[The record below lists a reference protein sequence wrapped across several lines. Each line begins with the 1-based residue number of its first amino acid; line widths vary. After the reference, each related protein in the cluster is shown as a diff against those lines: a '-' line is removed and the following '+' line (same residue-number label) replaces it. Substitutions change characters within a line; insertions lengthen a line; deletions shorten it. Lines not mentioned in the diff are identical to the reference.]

1 MSTVV
6 ESLNKL
12 IDQFI
17 PGHMHDD
24 IAAEKRVRMFIIS
37 HLFGPFLGH
46 PITIFLLVTDPN
58 PFPHVHILGASL
70 TIFWLFP
77 IALKMF
83 PTAYNV
89 LAFLSVQ
96 NLSFAILWGSY
107 HYGGA
112 QSPFLMWY
120 LVLPLLAFFYLG
132 SGIRTSIAIF
142 TQITLGLAIFASVF
156 YLGVSVPY
164 HIPLEALTTISLIS
178 AFCASTYIFFM
189 ASYYASVVDSQSK
202 FLEEIARHQNTLQ
215 KLTEAKE
222 EAERANGAK
231 SDFLAK
237 MSHELRT
244 PLNAVLGYSEIL
256 LEDAELDG
264 RGEEIADLQK
274 ISAAG
279 KHLLSMVNDILDISK
294 IEAGK
299 TQLYAETIV
308 LDDLLDEIEA
318 TSRPLAAKN
327 TNKFIVERGDNLGTL
342 YLDAT
347 KLRQATYNLLSNAAK
362 FTQNGE
368 ITLRAHRH
376 PSPQGDRITIS
387 VKDSG
392 VGIDEEAQKNL
403 FANFAQADASITAK
417 YGGTGLGLSLSRNL
431 CKLMGGDIVVESAK
445 GKGSTFTIELPAEME
460 VRDDPSTETEQAALA
475 PADGDERRSPAR
487 ESDPSLDEAFSEQR
501 KMKEGYS
508 GLSNSD
514 DRIKSKGNILVVDD
528 DHSFLE
534 LIERLIIK
542 ECYSPICTDK
552 PETAL
557 QLARTVKPAAIFLDV
572 LMPESD
578 GWQVIDT
585 LKADPVTAEIPV
597 FMLSNTEE
605 RSKAQQH
612 SAADFITKP
621 LDSNKIKSAIE
632 KINVKNPDENQ
643 TEEPQKK
650 AS

>member
-17 PGHMHDD
+17 PAHMHDD

-46 PITIFLLVTDPN
+46 PITIFLLATDPN

-77 IALKMF
+77 LALRMF

-132 SGIRTSIAIF
+132 SGIKTSIAIF

-156 YLGVSVPY
+156 YLEVGVPY

-202 FLEEIARHQNTLQ
+202 FLEEIARHQTTLQ

-299 TQLYAETIV
+299 TELYAETIV

-327 TNKFIVERGDNLGTL
+327 TNKFIVERGDNLGSL

-376 PSPQGDRITIS
+376 PSPQGDRIAIS
-387 VKDSG
+387 VQDSG
-392 VGIDEEAQKNL
+392 VGIDEESQKNL

-431 CKLMGGDIVVESAK
+431 CKLMGGDILVESTI
-445 GKGSTFTIELPAEME
+445 GEGSTFTIELPAEMKIRSE
-460 VRDDPSTETEQAALA
+460 PKEEGIADESAL
-475 PADGDERRSPAR
+475 PQERRSPAR
-487 ESDPSLDEAFSEQR
+487 EMDPSLDDAFSNQR
-501 KMKEGYS
+501 KMTENFS
-508 GLSNSD
+508 GLSNPD

-534 LIERLIIK
+534 LVERLIIK
-542 ECYSPICTDK
+542 EGYSPICTDK

-557 QLARTVKPAAIFLDV
+557 QLARTIKPSSIFLDV

-578 GWQVIDT
+578 GWEVIAT

-605 RSKAQQH
+605 RKKAQEH
-612 SAADFITKP
+612 LAADFITKP
-621 LDSNKIKSAIE
+621 LDSHKIKSALQTMKAGQTNSAILE
-632 KINVKNPDENQ
+632 KK
-643 TEEPQKK
+643 TG
-650 AS
+650 